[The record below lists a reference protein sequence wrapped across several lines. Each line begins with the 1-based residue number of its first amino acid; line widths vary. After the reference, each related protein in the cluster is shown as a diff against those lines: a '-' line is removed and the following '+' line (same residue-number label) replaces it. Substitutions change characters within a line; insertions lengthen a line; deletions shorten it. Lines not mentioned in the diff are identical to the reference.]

1 MNSISILFENE
12 TYYDSIR
19 HTPCNKKISNCNE
32 EKFLGNQSSK
42 FQACHWKRKGTKE
55 KKEKKIEY
63 IGQCPHLPLPLVS
76 LYTLTACN
84 RIYTKLSKSPPA
96 LQTSLVPSLSL
107 FSLPSSRSPY
117 PRLTLYPSL
126 SLSLTLSLPMTL
138 LLKRSHRSVS
148 LARIASPTNGLPLEW
163 VLLSALSRRHN
174 QWLTSRH

>member
-55 KKEKKIEY
+55 KKKEKKIEY

-96 LQTSLVPSLSL
+96 LQTSLVPSHSL

-126 SLSLTLSLPMTL
+126 SLSLSLSPSQWHFSWKEAIAPSLSRASLPPPTA
-138 LLKRSHRSVS
+138 SH
-148 LARIASPTNGLPLEW
+148 
-163 VLLSALSRRHN
+163 
-174 QWLTSRH
+174 